1 MPLTANRPGTATLR
15 AALACLLLAGWAAA
29 ALARLSDAEST
40 VDPAVMQID
49 ELRYLG
55 ATVPRDLAFLDAHGT
70 PFTLADVLGK
80 PVILLLSYYRCDGTC
95 PSINVALRELL
106 EKVSRFRLGRDYSV
120 LTVSFDGQDTPGSAA
135 EFLRK
140 AGVPG
145 VWGAGW
151 RFAVPQDA
159 ARDTERLAASVG
171 FRYFWSR
178 QDKMFMHPN
187 VLVFLT
193 PEGRIARY
201 VYGSRLDAA
210 TVELALVDADWGRIA
225 ASADVIDMLAGICF
239 SYNYAQGRYQPNYS
253 LLAGVASLLFG
264 VALVALG
271 ALAFRRKMGRMSHGH

>member
-1 MPLTANRPGTATLR
+1 MPLTVRCPRAATLR
-15 AALACLLLAGWAAA
+15 AALVCLLLAGSAAVV
-29 ALARLSDAEST
+29 LARPSGAEST

-49 ELRYLG
+49 ELRHLG
-55 ATVPRDLAFLDAHGT
+55 ASVPRELAFLDAGGT
-70 PFTLADVLGK
+70 PFTLGDMLDK
-80 PVILLLSYYRCDGTC
+80 PVILLLSYYACDGTC
-95 PSINVALRELL
+95 PSMNVALRELL
-106 EKVSRFRLGRDYSV
+106 DKVGRFRLGRDYSV
-120 LTVSFDGQDTPGSAA
+120 LTVSFDGRDTPGSAA

-140 AGVPG
+140 TGVPD

-151 RFAVPQDA
+151 RFAVLQDT
-159 ARDTERLAASVG
+159 ARDTERLATSVG

-178 QDKMFMHPN
+178 QDKMFLHPN

-201 VYGSRLDAA
+201 LYGNRLDAA

-225 ASADVIDMLAGICF
+225 ASASVIDMVAGICF

-264 VALVALG
+264 ITVVTLG
-271 ALAFRRKMGRMSHGH
+271 ALALRRRMGRMSHGQ